1 MKKISTKVNAT
12 LGVAGFVLASLILC
26 KMVLA
31 EQPPDNVQGNW
42 TIYSTRIQDGQIEV
56 KHVQIAQYGNR
67 ITGYFEG
74 PNQSGPIQGEV
85 HIHHVRFSTV
95 TPNVLTFMGQI
106 YGDNMSGSYG
116 LHGRHAQWQAQRNP
130 PIAEA
135 VPSAPAYNYQPV
147 LTPAVATEAAPESQ
161 TAAQP
166 VAAFPAQDISDS
178 GPTPSPLS
186 SDQLDAMVAPIAL
199 YPDALVAQVL
209 AAATNPDQITYAD
222 DWLAQNRNLTG
233 AALGQAVDQQ
243 SWDPSVKALT
253 QFSSVLDN
261 LAHNLSWTSSLGQAF
276 ANQQSDVMAA
286 LQAMRAKAQAAGTLQ
301 SNSQI
306 TVTQPASTTIVIQPA
321 NPQVVY
327 VPQYNP
333 AVVYGA
339 PVVVPM
345 YVAPPLPVPS
355 FGLYFGSGITIG
367 ATLGGGGWGG
377 GFGWGWHS
385 WNVNW
390 GGGWGGGGGS
400 TIIFNHNTY
409 INNHTWN
416 NTNYN
421 GYHPW
426 ANNSGYHP
434 GTDTRYGPNGDYH
447 PNGYY
452 GPDGHFHPDVPGTG
466 PHDQPNG
473 GNNGNHGLIGGN
485 GGVQHPSGTP
495 HADGSKWGDRGPNGG
510 DNGNHGLIG
519 GNGGVQHP
527 SGTPHADGSKWGD
540 HGPNGGA
547 NGDHGM
553 IGGNGGVQHTAAN
566 NRDHNS
572 SRMSGD
578 GRANRIES
586 NRGRGSMAGRRSQ
599 PHVARTHAPAE
610 HHSGGGGRRR

>member
-1 MKKISTKVNAT
+1 MKKMSAT
-12 LGVAGFVLASLILC
+12 LRLAGFVLALLTFC
-26 KMVLA
+26 KITLA
-31 EQPPDNVQGNW
+31 QQPPDNVQGNW
-42 TIYSTRIQDGQIEV
+42 TIYSTRFQDGQIEV

-85 HIHHVRFSTV
+85 NIHHIRFSTV
-95 TPNVLTFMGQI
+95 TSNVLTFMGQI
-106 YGDNMSGSYG
+106 YGDNMSGTYG
-116 LHGRHAQWQAQRNP
+116 LHGKRAPWQAQRNP
-130 PIAEA
+130 PVAQA
-135 VPSAPAYNYQPV
+135 VPPTPAYNYQPV
-147 LTPAVATEAAPESQ
+147 LTPAVATEAAPEPQ
-161 TAAQP
+161 AAPQQGTDSSGQDGS
-166 VAAFPAQDISDS
+166 PAQDSSNS
-178 GPTPSPLS
+178 GPAPAPLS
-186 SDQLDAMVAPIAL
+186 SGQLDALVAPIAL

-286 LQAMRAKAQAAGTLQ
+286 VQTMRARAQAAGTLQ

-306 TVTQPASTTIVIQPA
+306 TVTQPAQNTIVIQPA
-321 NPQVVY
+321 NPQVIY

-333 AVVYGA
+333 TVVYGA
-339 PVVVPM
+339 PVVVPL
-345 YVAPPLPVPS
+345 YVAPPVPISS

-367 ATLGGGGWGG
+367 AAIGGGGWGG

-400 TIIFNHNTY
+400 TIIYNHTTY

-416 NTNYN
+416 NNNYN

-434 GTDTRYGPNGDYH
+434 GTDTHYGPHGDYH

-452 GPDGHFHPDVPGTG
+452 GPNGHFHHDVPGTN
-466 PHDQPNG
+466 PNNQPNG
-473 GNNGNHGLIGGN
+473 GHNGDHGLIGGN
-485 GGVQHPSGTP
+485 GGVQHPSGTQP
-495 HADGSKWGDRGPNGG
+495 HADGSSWGDRGPNGG
-510 DNGNHGLIG
+510 HN
-519 GNGGVQHP
+519 
-527 SGTPHADGSKWGD
+527 S
-540 HGPNGGA
+540 
-547 NGDHGM
+547 DHGM
-553 IGGNGGVQHTAAN
+553 IGGNGGVQRAGAD
-566 NRDHNS
+566 NRDRNY

-578 GRANRIES
+578 GRANRMES
-586 NRGRGSMAGRRSQ
+586 NRGRGSMEGRHSQ
-599 PHVARTHAPAE
+599 PRMARAHAPAE
-610 HHSGGGGRRR
+610 HHSGGGGGRRR

>member
-1 MKKISTKVNAT
+1 MKKTSAMISTT
-12 LGVAGFVLASLILC
+12 LKLAGFVLASLILC
-26 KMVLA
+26 KTVLA
-31 EQPPDNVQGNW
+31 QQPPDNVQGNW
-42 TIYSTRIQDGQIEV
+42 IIYSTRIQDGQIEV
-56 KHVQIAQYGNR
+56 KHVQISQYGNR

-74 PNQSGPIQGEV
+74 PNQSGPIEGEV
-85 HIHHVRFSTV
+85 NVHHIRFSTI
-95 TPNVLTFMGQI
+95 TRNVLNFHGQI
-106 YGDNMSGSYG
+106 YGDNMSGTYG
-116 LHGRHAQWQAQRNP
+116 LHGRHAPWQAQRNP
-130 PIAEA
+130 PIAQA
-135 VPSAPAYNYQPV
+135 VPPTPAYNYQPV
-147 LTPAVATEAAPESQ
+147 LTPVSAPAAAPVYAPEPQ
-161 TAAQP
+161 VAPQP
-166 VAAFPAQDISDS
+166 VAYSAVQTGSNSTVQDNSNPGPLPALL
-178 GPTPSPLS
+178 T
-186 SDQLDAMVAPIAL
+186 SDQLDSLVAPIAL

-345 YVAPPLPVPS
+345 YVAPPLPVTS
-355 FGLYFGSGITIG
+355 FGLYFGSGISIG
-367 ATLGGGGWGG
+367 AAFGGGGWGG
-377 GFGWGWHS
+377 GFGWGWHA

-400 TIIFNHNTY
+400 TIIYNHNTY

-434 GTDTRYGPNGDYH
+434 GTDTHYGPNGGYH

-452 GPDGHFHPDVPGTG
+452 GPNGHFHHDVPGTN
-466 PHDQPNG
+466 PNDQPNG
-473 GNNGNHGLIGGN
+473 GHNGDHGLIGGN
-485 GGVQHPSGTP
+485 GGVQHSDGTP
-495 HADGSKWGDRGPNGG
+495 HADGSR
-510 DNGNHGLIG
+510 
-519 GNGGVQHP
+519 
-527 SGTPHADGSKWGD
+527 WGD
-540 HGPNGGA
+540 HGPNGGQ
-547 NGDHGM
+547 NGNHGM
-553 IGGNGGVQHTAAN
+553 IGGNGGVQRTAADN
-566 NRDHNS
+566 GDRNS

-578 GRANRIES
+578 GRANRMES
-586 NRGRGSMAGRRSQ
+586 NRGRRSMEGRRSQ
-599 PHVARTHAPAE
+599 PRMARMHAPAE

>member
-1 MKKISTKVNAT
+1 MKKMSAMISTT
-12 LGVAGFVLASLILC
+12 LKLAGFVLASLILC
-26 KMVLA
+26 KTVLA
-31 EQPPDNVQGNW
+31 QQPPDNVQGNW
-42 TIYSTRIQDGQIEV
+42 IIYSTRIQDGQIEV
-56 KHVQIAQYGNR
+56 KHVQISQYGNR

-74 PNQSGPIQGEV
+74 PNQSGPIEGEV
-85 HIHHVRFSTV
+85 NVHHIRFSTV
-95 TPNVLTFMGQI
+95 TRNVLNFHGQI
-106 YGDNMSGSYG
+106 YGDNMSGTYG
-116 LHGRHAQWQAQRNP
+116 LHGRHAPWQAQRNP
-130 PIAEA
+130 PIAQA
-135 VPSAPAYNYQPV
+135 VPPTPAYNYQPV
-147 LTPAVATEAAPESQ
+147 LTPVSAPAAAPVYAPEPQ
-161 TAAQP
+161 VAPQP
-166 VAAFPAQDISDS
+166 VAYSAVQTGSNSTVQDNSNPGPLPALL
-178 GPTPSPLS
+178 T
-186 SDQLDAMVAPIAL
+186 SDQLDSLVAPIAL

-233 AALGQAVDQQ
+233 AALGQAVNEQ

-286 LQAMRAKAQAAGTLQ
+286 VQAMRAKAQAAGTLQ

-345 YVAPPLPVPS
+345 YVAPPLPVAS

-367 ATLGGGGWGG
+367 ATFGGGGWGG

-400 TIIFNHNTY
+400 TIIYNHNTY

-434 GTDTRYGPNGDYH
+434 GTDTHYGPNGGYH

-452 GPDGHFHPDVPGTG
+452 GPNGHFHHDVPGTN
-466 PHDQPNG
+466 PNDQPNG
-473 GNNGNHGLIGGN
+473 GHNGDHGLIGGN
-485 GGVQHPSGTP
+485 GGVQHPSGTQP
-495 HADGSKWGDRGPNGG
+495 HADGSSWGDRGPNGG
-510 DNGNHGLIG
+510 H
-519 GNGGVQHP
+519 
-527 SGTPHADGSKWGD
+527 
-540 HGPNGGA
+540 

-553 IGGNGGVQHTAAN
+553 IGGNGGVQRAGAD
-566 NRDHNS
+566 NRDRNY

-578 GRANRIES
+578 GRANRMES
-586 NRGRGSMAGRRSQ
+586 NRGRGSMEGRHSQ
-599 PHVARTHAPAE
+599 PHMARAHAPAE